1 MTGWPTAASI
11 RFTWCFRP
19 SWRVSSSRDGSRR
32 LTSAGAVD
40 AVLELDA
47 LGEPGQRL
55 VVGLALDLGLVDLV
69 HLVARVHEPV
79 RERPVVR
86 EQEDAGRVRV
96 EPPHRHDAPLMGDEA
111 HDGRPSL
118 RVASGRDDARGLVQ
132 EDVRERLRG
141 DLGAVDLDAVC
152 ALHERR
158 QARHLAVHGHAA
170 CADQLLGATAR
181 GDARPGEVG
190 VQAHERSLSRRARLH
205 LAHALDIAGHRRPAR
220 LARPGRGERQPS
232 SRSAA
237 GS

>member
-1 MTGWPTAASI
+1 MEPGDRVADRGQHPLHLVLSALVESQLEPRWLEASDL
-11 RFTWCFRP
+11 R
-19 SWRVSSSRDGSRR
+19 G
-32 LTSAGAVD
+32 GGHAV
-40 AVLELDA
+40 VELHP
-47 LGEPGQRL
+47 LGEPGQGL
-55 VVGLALDLGLVDLV
+55 VVGLALDLCLVDLV

-96 EPPHRHDAPLMGDEA
+96 EPTHRHDAPLMGDEA

-118 RVASGRDDARGLVQ
+118 RVAGGRDDARRLVQ

-181 GDARPGEVG
+181 GDARPGEVS
-190 VQAHERSLSRRARLH
+190 VQAHERS
-205 LAHALDIAGHRRPAR
+205 
-220 LARPGRGERQPS
+220 
-232 SRSAA
+232 
-237 GS
+237 